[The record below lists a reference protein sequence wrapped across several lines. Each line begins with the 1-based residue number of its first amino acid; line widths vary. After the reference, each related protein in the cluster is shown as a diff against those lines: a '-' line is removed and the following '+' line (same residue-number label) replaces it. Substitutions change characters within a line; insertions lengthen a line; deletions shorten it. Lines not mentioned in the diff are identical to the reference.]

1 MRRRI
6 QWNVLMPHEF
16 RNLPNVSHET
26 LTTALVAS
34 AVAALVIFA
43 LIGYL
48 LWRDRKKFK
57 TGKAARGYPRRVR
70 RKRPR

>member
-1 MRRRI
+1 
-6 QWNVLMPHEF
+6 MPHEF

-34 AVAALVIFA
+34 AVAAMVIFA

-57 TGKAARGYPRRVR
+57 IAKTARGHPRRVR
-70 RKRPR
+70 KKRPK

>member
-1 MRRRI
+1 
-6 QWNVLMPHEF
+6 MPHEF

-34 AVAALVIFA
+34 VVASLVIFA

-57 TGKAARGYPRRVR
+57 TGKTARGHPRRVR
-70 RKRPR
+70 KKRPR

>member
-1 MRRRI
+1 
-6 QWNVLMPHEF
+6 MPHEF
-16 RNLPNVSHET
+16 RNLPNASHET
-26 LTTALVAS
+26 LTNALVAG

-57 TGKAARGYPRRVR
+57 LGKTARGHPRRVR
-70 RKRPR
+70 KKRPK

>member
-1 MRRRI
+1 
-6 QWNVLMPHEF
+6 MPHEF
-16 RNLPNVSHET
+16 RNLPNASHET
-26 LTTALVAS
+26 LTNALVAG

-57 TGKAARGYPRRVR
+57 TGKAVRGHPRRVR
-70 RKRPR
+70 KKRPR

>member
-1 MRRRI
+1 
-6 QWNVLMPHEF
+6 MPHEF

-34 AVAALVIFA
+34 AVAALMIFA
-43 LIGYL
+43 LISYL

-57 TGKAARGYPRRVR
+57 AGKAARGHPRRVR

>member
-1 MRRRI
+1 
-6 QWNVLMPHEF
+6 MPHEF
-16 RNLPNVSHET
+16 RNLPNASHET

-57 TGKAARGYPRRVR
+57 TGKAARGHSRRVR
-70 RKRPR
+70 KKRPR